1 MNNRT
6 VVDGNGGIS
15 VDDRERFEQVAANQ
29 GRTGMSDQRG
39 FWGFCLVF
47 CVLSLA
53 TPVAPLGVGCGV
65 GLLILLLCSGPVERA
80 EKKMVANIESGG
92 NGCGWLL
99 VAMLLAI
106 AVATLALIAG
116 EMAAGGG

>member
-1 MNNRT
+1 MSNRT

-15 VDDRERFEQVAANQ
+15 IDDRERMERRAEQP
-29 GRTGMSDQRG
+29 RTATSNQRG
-39 FWGFCLVF
+39 FWSFCLAL
-47 CVLSLA
+47 CLLSLP
-53 TPVAPLGVGCGV
+53 TPAAPLGVGCCIV
-65 GLLILLLCSGPVERA
+65 ALVLLLCSGPVERA

-92 NGCGWLL
+92 NGCGWLA

-116 EMAAGGG
+116 EMAAGGGL